1 MWRNK
6 ASKRSGGREMIME
19 VTLAQTREG
28 RECEPCS
35 DLEEVLAGRAK
46 APRLEHIWVCYFH
59 CLEGYRGIL

>member
-1 MWRNK
+1 
-6 ASKRSGGREMIME
+6 ME

-46 APRLEHIWVCYFH
+46 ALRLEHIWVCYFH